1 MTTISEIA
9 RAADVSIESVLRV
22 LNRDDVTS
30 EIAARVISAMDAY
43 GYGRI
48 PRPDSPAG
56 RSGTKP
62 SPPTPEA
69 GNAPAE
75 TPGPRVVAGEVVE
88 QGRERNVEADDA
100 IGRAREQLL
109 DAVVEVVNE
118 LENPDSLDHRSA
130 ALGIRPL
137 ADRMAVMDALFER
150 LAEDLEGM
158 KQELGRARSE
168 RLEDLTLLV
177 DLITTSWRAIDRRL
191 GRIDRKLERME
202 GLPEPSRAR
211 GALSMG
217 ERRHGAGSPDFR
229 HLSP

>member
-22 LNRDDVTS
+22 LNRDNVSSD
-30 EIAARVISAMDAY
+30 IAARVVSAMDAY

-48 PRPDSPAG
+48 PRPEGVAESGGEPTSP
-56 RSGTKP
+56 SQ
-62 SPPTPEA
+62 EA
-69 GNAPAE
+69 GKAGAE
-75 TPGPRVVAGEVVE
+75 KTSGSRAVAGEVVE
-88 QGRERNVEADDA
+88 QSRERNVEADDA

-109 DAVVEVVNE
+109 DAVAEVVSE
-118 LENPDSLDHRSA
+118 LENPGSLDHRSEV
-130 ALGIRPL
+130 LSVRPL
-137 ADRMAVMDALFER
+137 ADRMTLMDALFER
-150 LAEDLEGM
+150 LAHDLEGM
-158 KQELGRARSE
+158 KSELGRARSE

-202 GLPEPSRAR
+202 GLPEPSSAR

-217 ERRHGAGSPDFR
+217 DRRRENPR
-229 HLSP
+229 P

>member
-22 LNRDDVTS
+22 LNRDNVSSD
-30 EIAARVISAMDAY
+30 IAARVISAMDAY

-48 PRPDSPAG
+48 PRPEGAVAKSGGEPTSP
-56 RSGTKP
+56 SQ
-62 SPPTPEA
+62 EA
-69 GNAPAE
+69 GNSRAE
-75 TPGPRVVAGEVVE
+75 RRPSPRAVAGEVVE
-88 QGRERNVEADDA
+88 SRERNVEADDA

-109 DAVVEVVNE
+109 DAVAEVVGE
-118 LENPDSLDHRSA
+118 LENPGSLDHRSGV
-130 ALGIRPL
+130 LGIRPL
-137 ADRMAVMDALFER
+137 ADRMTVMDTLFER
-150 LAEDLEGM
+150 LTQELEGM
-158 KQELGRARSE
+158 KSELGRARSE

-202 GLPEPSRAR
+202 GLPEPHGAR

-217 ERRHGAGSPDFR
+217 ERRRGNPR
-229 HLSP
+229 V